1 MQHTLSDDEQMIQ
14 RHVGPRL
21 SNLSDDGQVA
31 GLRPTSGGL
40 HSSGRG
46 TEPLVSPPPL
56 TDALRRGYESVDC
69 DTPDRLNADLS
80 TSSRPLVAAADCS
93 CPLMD
98 AMLVDQDSSNPFF
111 SPCRLETVQ

>member
-1 MQHTLSDDEQMIQ
+1 MIQ

-56 TDALRRGYESVDC
+56 TDALRRGYDQWTVTC
-69 DTPDRLNADLS
+69 QTAQTPIYRLLQDL
-80 TSSRPLVAAADCS
+80 L
-93 CPLMD
+93 L
-98 AMLVDQDSSNPFF
+98 
-111 SPCRLETVQ
+111 RLRTALLC